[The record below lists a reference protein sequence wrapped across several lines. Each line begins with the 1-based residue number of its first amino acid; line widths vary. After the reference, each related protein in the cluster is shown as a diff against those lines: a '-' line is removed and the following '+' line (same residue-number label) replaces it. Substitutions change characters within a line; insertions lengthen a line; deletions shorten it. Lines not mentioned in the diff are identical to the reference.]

1 MPHEISRGLFK
12 SCFRLAKRVRKRLFL
27 SKRNFASSSYLDGG
41 YERPKRIHPLDR
53 LGEYWLFSRLGWI
66 GPIFRGAEAVNHRG
80 GSGAHH
86 VVYARALL
94 LKPYPELDAIRI
106 ARWSRFGDSVVQL
119 RNAIYIAESYHI
131 PFIQYPESHPFF
143 NYGRIGTI
151 SFVAHPECS
160 SAPVL
165 EGLFYNPHAFRLPK
179 LKANSARVSR
189 DYLRP
194 LLKSGLR
201 TPDPRVRKDDLVL
214 HFRAGDVF
222 TESPNPHYGQ
232 PPLSYYLSAVER
244 ERPSRV
250 WLVYEDRGN
259 PCISATELALERL
272 GIEVVSQ
279 SSTLIDD
286 LRVLMT
292 ARRLVGGRGSF
303 VEAVANLSEHL
314 ERIYFF
320 EAGKLNSIRALGVQ
334 VLRASDADGEFKTKL
349 LSGNWM
355 GSGDQHALMLSYP
368 SDKLSF
374 E

>member
-1 MPHEISRGLFK
+1 
-12 SCFRLAKRVRKRLFL
+12 
-27 SKRNFASSSYLDGG
+27 
-41 YERPKRIHPLDR
+41 
-53 LGEYWLFSRLGWI
+53 
-66 GPIFRGAEAVNHRG
+66 
-80 GSGAHH
+80 
-86 VVYARALL
+86 VYARALL

-165 EGLFYNPHAFRLPK
+165 EGLFYNPHAFGLPK

-250 WLVYEDRGN
+250 WLVYEDR
-259 PCISATELALERL
+259 
-272 GIEVVSQ
+272 
-279 SSTLIDD
+279 
-286 LRVLMT
+286 
-292 ARRLVGGRGSF
+292 
-303 VEAVANLSEHL
+303 LSEHL